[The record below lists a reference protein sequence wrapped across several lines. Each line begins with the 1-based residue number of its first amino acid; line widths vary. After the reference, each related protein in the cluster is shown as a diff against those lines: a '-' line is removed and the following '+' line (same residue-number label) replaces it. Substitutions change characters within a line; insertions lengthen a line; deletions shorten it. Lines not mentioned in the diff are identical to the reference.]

1 MAEALQH
8 RGHEVH
14 VVTYHLGREIKDLP
28 FQIHRIPQVRSYR
41 HFAPGPTFRKLFLLD
56 PLLAWT
62 LGRVLRRQ
70 RIDLIHAHHY
80 EGLLVAKA
88 MRGVPDLPVVYD
100 AHTLLA
106 TELPFYAMGV
116 GKNAKRIAGRLFDKH
131 LPGRA
136 DHVVAVTD
144 TIRDRLVGM
153 GAVSPEQIS
162 VVGNGVE
169 ASLFDLATPLRDEQT
184 RRVVFAGNLAAYQ
197 GIDHLL
203 EAFRI
208 IRERQTNVRLLM
220 VTESPFGAYEP
231 LARSLGIREHIDVV
245 AAPFEQL
252 PRYLLGADVA
262 VNPRSDG
269 EGIPQKLMNYMAAA
283 RPIVSFEGSAA
294 HLRHG
299 ETALLVPNGDVAA
312 FAEATLHLLDRRQL
326 AAGLGAAARAQVDRS
341 FSWNKSAEKVESVYA
356 HLLPTGRAGRD
367 SGGIAKS

>member
-1 MAEALQH
+1 MAEALQQ

-14 VVTYHLGREIKDLP
+14 VVTYHLGRETTKLP
-28 FQIHRIPQVRSYR
+28 FRVHRIRKVRSYR

-56 PLLAWT
+56 PLLTLT
-62 LGRVLRRQ
+62 LGRVLRRH
-70 RIDLIHAHHY
+70 RFDVIHAHHY

-88 MRGVPDLPVVYD
+88 LWGARDLPVIYD

-106 TELPFYAMGV
+106 TELPFYSLGV
-116 GKNAKRIAGRLFDKH
+116 GKRAKRLAGRLLDKH

-153 GAVSPEQIS
+153 GAVPPERIS

-169 ASLFDLATPLRDEQT
+169 ASLFDHAPSIRDAKT
-184 RRVVFAGNLAAYQ
+184 RTMVFAGNLAAYQ
-197 GIDHLL
+197 GIDDLL

-208 IRERQTNVRLLM
+208 VRSRQPNVRLLM
-220 VTESPFGAYEP
+220 VTESPFDSYEP
-231 LARSLGIREHIDVV
+231 LAHSLNIREHIDVV

-252 PRYLLGADVA
+252 PGYLLGADVA

-269 EGIPQKLMNYMAAA
+269 EGLPQKLMNYMAAA

-299 ETALLVPNGDVAA
+299 ETALLVPNRDTAA
-312 FAEATLHLLDRRQL
+312 FAEATLHLLERREL
-326 AAGLGAAARAQVDRS
+326 AAQLGTAARAQIDREL
-341 FSWNKSAEKVESVYA
+341 SWDRTAEKMEAVYA
-356 HLLPTGRAGRD
+356 RLLGDVMSQPRP
-367 SGGIAKS
+367 